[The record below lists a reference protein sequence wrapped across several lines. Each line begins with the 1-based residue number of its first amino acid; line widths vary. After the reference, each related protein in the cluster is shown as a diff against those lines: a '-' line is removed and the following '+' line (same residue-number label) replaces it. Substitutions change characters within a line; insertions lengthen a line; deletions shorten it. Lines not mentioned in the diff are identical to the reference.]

1 MDVNNP
7 LREALARVGG
17 RDPLHVGVGPD
28 ELTVTTLDGAVVEKK
43 VPLPDRWLR
52 GFAEVQVIAS
62 GFDLRAELA
71 GPQAVRFLRGL
82 PKRAAAEVWAVPAG
96 RELRLS
102 ERAVPGGVHLA
113 GVGRLA
119 TMTPLLRFAKALRV
133 YGPADGS
140 GSSAWE
146 LELPGMRYT
155 LVLSP
160 QAWRGF
166 SGEGA
171 VLDDL
176 SSDLVAGDA
185 DLVGILLDFEPT
197 LELGVLAERS
207 GLAPERV
214 RASLTQLGTAGR
226 VGYDLFEAA
235 HFHRELPYDRD
246 HVAAL
251 NPRLGSARA
260 LVASGAVRLT
270 GPDSAEV
277 TTGGGVRLVRMTEG
291 GVHLPVVVRPPG
303 LARPLQARA
312 RRPDGLRHRRLPG
325 GTGPPS
331 PGRTPDDG
339 LGRGPEPRRERRPR
353 RARGPDGGA
362 RRRGAQGGR
371 QGAAR
376 ISQAGASRGGD
387 LRPVEK
393 AGRTGRAPAGGG
405 CGLARRRRRRGHLAE
420 PPRTRDLPLG
430 DAGRHRRPHPGDLR
444 AGARVAGRPGQP
456 ARAPDPHLD
465 LAGAAAGA
473 GPAPRYRRDPARAR
487 PARAGLARHAAQR
500 GRAPP
505 GPAPRHPAAE
515 DLRGAGCGPRPARG
529 AERPA
534 ARRVLAQSP
543 DRAER

>member
-1 MDVNNP
+1 MTSAAQAYSYAGPSTLSDGHLGLSTSGGQTTKGFLDHPRFFSGLLTQAAPAATGLLAVADVALARYHRPQPGFTRDPVVTCGGDRLRFESFSACGGVYARLDVLGPALDGEVFDRGTTNVDVNNP

-82 PKRAAAEVWAVPAG
+82 PKRATAEVWAVPSG
-96 RELRLS
+96 KELRLS

-113 GVGRLA
+113 GAGRLA

-176 SSDLVAGDA
+176 SSDVVAGDA

-197 LELGVLAERS
+197 LELGVLAARS

-251 NPRLGSARA
+251 NPRLGSARS

-277 TTGGGVRLVRMTEG
+277 TTEGGVRLVRMAEG
-291 GVHLPVVVRPPG
+291 SCTCPWWY
-303 LARPLQARA
+303 
-312 RRPDGLRHRRLPG
+312 DHRG
-325 GTGPPS
+325 S
-331 PGRTPDDG
+331 
-339 LGRGPEPRRERRPR
+339 RGPCKHVL
-353 RARGPDGGA
+353 
-362 RRRGAQGGR
+362 
-371 QGAAR
+371 AAR
-376 ISQAGASRGGD
+376 MSAGTAD
-387 LRPVEK
+387 
-393 AGRTGRAPAGGG
+393 APAGS
-405 CGLARRRRRRGHLAE
+405 
-420 PPRTRDLPLG
+420 
-430 DAGRHRRPHPGDLR
+430 
-444 AGARVAGRPGQP
+444 P
-456 ARAPDPHLD
+456 AAPAS
-465 LAGAAAGA
+465 LAG
-473 GPAPRYRRDPARAR
+473 
-487 PARAGLARHAAQR
+487 
-500 GRAPP
+500 
-505 GPAPRHPAAE
+505 E
-515 DLRGAGCGPRPARG
+515 DSR
-529 AERPA
+529 
-534 ARRVLAQSP
+534 
-543 DRAER
+543 